1 MTTKITANFVD
12 AIKVQFLRPIFEE
25 DFPEK
30 GMKAWLVDVEWD
42 QKYECYKLYFDFSDF
57 EEHNAKYFK
66 ADYHPNVHTQELGL
80 KTGRKKFTAIEAGQY
95 HPKYDAY
102 FSFEGLV
109 TRDDAAFQRKII
121 EYLQVA

>member
-1 MTTKITANFVD
+1 MLITANFID
-12 AIKVQFLRPIFEE
+12 AIKVKFKKPICEE

-30 GMKAWLVDVEWD
+30 GMQAWLVDVEWD

-66 ADYHPNVHTQELGL
+66 ADYHPNVHTKEIGL
-80 KTGRKKFTAIEAGQY
+80 KTGRDKFTAIEAGCY
-95 HPKYDAY
+95 NPKYDVY

-109 TRDDAAFQRKII
+109 TRNDTAFQREIVK
-121 EYLQVA
+121 YLQVV